1 MRIRSKVKKKINPFF
16 RLFGIVI
23 ALILITIISII
34 GAFFY
39 YFSYPD
45 QGGLSTT
52 SSPVGITNAISMCI
66 VEENG
71 AISIKESSMKWFDEQ
86 GMWLQVLDEKG
97 QEVYSYNKPDSYPIS
112 YSASELMALQTSEF
126 DNCYSVF
133 TGDYEGLNQTYG
145 YIVGYPYNIGKHL
158 VYTNGERIGLLTPA
172 FKKGIRVVFVALIVF
187 VFVYGFWL
195 SKNLGK
201 ITEGIKNISKR
212 NYIPLFGKG
221 FFREVFDE
229 LNEMNDEICRSDE
242 LKKETERVRKEWI
255 ANITHDIKT
264 PLSPIKGY
272 AELLADNQIPENSSV
287 QEYGKIILKN
297 ADYAE
302 NLINDLKLTYQFE
315 TGVIPLNMKEIHL
328 VSYVRELVIDII
340 NDPAFSSRDIEF
352 EGVDEDIVV
361 NIDEALFR
369 RALGNLIINA
379 LTHNTIDTK
388 VCIGIERD
396 SKDIVSIFVR
406 DNGKGMSD
414 EEQAEIFERYYRGTS
429 TKEKPEGSGLGLA
442 IAKQIVSHHEGE
454 ITVKSRVGE
463 GTEFRVA
470 IPIKIQEISQQ
481 GK

>member
-1 MRIRSKVKKKINPFF
+1 M
-16 RLFGIVI
+16 
-23 ALILITIISII
+23 ITIIRII
-34 GAFFY
+34 GAFIY

-45 QGGLSTT
+45 QGGLSLT
-52 SSPVGITNAISMCI
+52 SYPDGFTRSISSWI
-66 VEENG
+66 VEENCT
-71 AISIKESSMKWFDEQ
+71 ISLKKFGMKWFDEQ

-112 YSASELMALQTSEF
+112 YSASELMALKTSEY
-126 DNCYSVF
+126 DNNYTVF
-133 TGDYEGLNQTYG
+133 TAEYEGLNQTYG

-158 VYTNGERIGLLTPA
+158 VYTNGERIGLLTPT
-172 FKKGIRVVFVALIVF
+172 FKKGIRIVF
-187 VFVYGFWL
+187 ILLIIFVFAYGFWL

-201 ITEGIKNISKR
+201 VTEGIQNISKR
-212 NYIPLFGKG
+212 NYTPLSGKG

-229 LNEMNDEICRSDE
+229 LNEMNDEIRRSDE

-272 AELLADNQIPENSSV
+272 AELLADNQISENSSV

-302 NLINDLKLTYQFE
+302 KLINDLKLTYQFE

-396 SKDIVSIFVR
+396 SREIVSIFVR

-414 EEQAEIFERYYRGTS
+414 EEQAEIFERYYRGSS

>member
-45 QGGLSTT
+45 QGGLSLT
-52 SSPVGITNAISMCI
+52 SYPDGFTRSISYWI
-66 VEENG
+66 VEENCT
-71 AISIKESSMKWFDEQ
+71 ISLKKFGMKWFDEQ

-112 YSASELMALQTSEF
+112 YSASELMALKTSEY
-126 DNCYSVF
+126 DNNYTVF
-133 TGDYEGLNQTYG
+133 TAEYEDLNQTYG

-172 FKKGIRVVFVALIVF
+172 FNKGIRIVF
-187 VFVYGFWL
+187 ILLIIFVFAYGFWL

-212 NYIPLFGKG
+212 NYTPLSGKG

-229 LNEMNDEICRSDE
+229 LNEMNDEINRSDE

-302 NLINDLKLTYQFE
+302 KLINDLKLTYQFE

>member
-1 MRIRSKVKKKINPFF
+1 MKIRNKFKKKINPFF

-23 ALILITIISII
+23 ALILITIIIII

-39 YFSYPD
+39 YFSFPD
-45 QGGLSTT
+45 QGGLSPT
-52 SSPVGITNAISMCI
+52 SYPDGFTRSISSWI

-71 AISIKESSMKWFDEQ
+71 TISLKKFGMKWFDEQ
-86 GMWLQVLDEKG
+86 DMWLQVLDEKG
-97 QEVYSYNKPDSYPIS
+97 QEVYSYNKPDSYPVS
-112 YSASELMALQTSEF
+112 YSASELMALKTSEF
-126 DNCYSVF
+126 DNDYTVF
-133 TGDYEGLNQTYG
+133 TSDYEGLNQTYG

-172 FKKGIRVVFVALIVF
+172 FRNGVRIVF
-187 VFVYGFWL
+187 VVFIIFAFVYGFWL

-201 ITEGIKNISKR
+201 ITEGIQNISKR
-212 NYIPLFGKG
+212 NYTPLSGKG

-229 LNEMNDEICRSDE
+229 LNEMNDEIRRSDE

-255 ANITHDIKT
+255 TNITHDIKT

-272 AELLADNQIPENSSV
+272 AELLVDNQIPENSSV

-302 NLINDLKLTYQFE
+302 KLINDLKLTYQFE
-315 TGVIPLNMKEIHL
+315 TGVIPLNMKETHL

-340 NDPAFSSRDIEF
+340 NDPAFSTRDIEF
-352 EGVDEDIVV
+352 EGLDEDIVV
-361 NIDEALFR
+361 SIDEALFR

-388 VCIGIERD
+388 VCIGIERY
-396 SKDIVSIFVR
+396 SREIVSIFVR

-463 GTEFRVA
+463 GTEFRVS
-470 IPIKIQEISQQ
+470 IPINKEI
-481 GK
+481 K

>member
-45 QGGLSTT
+45 QGGLSPT
-52 SSPVGITNAISMCI
+52 SYPDGFTRSISSWI
-66 VEENG
+66 VEENCT
-71 AISIKESSMKWFDEQ
+71 ISLKKFGMKWFDEQ

-97 QEVYSYNKPDSYPIS
+97 QEVYSYNKPDIYPIS

-126 DNCYSVF
+126 DNGYSVF

-145 YIVGYPYNIGKHL
+145 YIVGYPYNIGKYL
-158 VYTNGERIGLLTPA
+158 VYTNGERIGLLTPV
-172 FKKGIRVVFVALIVF
+172 FKKGIRIVF
-187 VFVYGFWL
+187 ILLIIFVFAYGFWL

-212 NYIPLFGKG
+212 NYTPLNGKG

-229 LNEMNDEICRSDE
+229 LNEMNDEIRRSDE

-272 AELLADNQIPENSSV
+272 AELLADNQISENSSV

-302 NLINDLKLTYQFE
+302 KLINDLKLTYQFE

-340 NDPAFSSRDIEF
+340 NDPVFSSRDIEF

-463 GTEFRVA
+463 GTEFRVS
-470 IPIKIQEISQQ
+470 IPINKEI
-481 GK
+481 K